1 MSNSHARLV
10 RALVFAC
17 LFPLSAIAFAGSA
30 KTTVAADGLAQNAT
44 GYGGGPPQAALAP
57 GNANAPIA
65 VR

>member
-30 KTTVAADGLAQNAT
+30 KTTVPGHGLAQNVTDDGRLPLLVAGKSST
-44 GYGGGPPQAALAP
+44 
-57 GNANAPIA
+57 PIA

>member
-17 LFPLSAIAFAGSA
+17 FFPLCAIAFAKA
-30 KTTVAADGLAQNAT
+30 TVAQKVTD
-44 GYGGGPPQAALAP
+44 YGHLPPQGAP
-57 GNANAPIA
+57 VSNSAPIA